1 MHTDIFINHKSIEL
15 LTNDIDALFKFSGK
29 IIETELKPYF
39 YWNCKHS
46 HLISAH
52 AVQNYKCVAN
62 EVAQSCPTLCDPVN
76 YRVHGILQAKILERV
91 TFPFSRGSSQSRNRT
106 QVSRIAVGF
115 FTSWATR
122 DRLQVNDYGGV
133 KKKILRFF
141 SMSLVSTLFSLFKLS
156 TVMHSHYSHIFSI

>member
-91 TFPFSRGSSQSRNRT
+91 TFPFSRGSSQPRNRT

-133 KKKILRFF
+133 KKKKF
-141 SMSLVSTLFSLFKLS
+141 SVFLVC
-156 TVMHSHYSHIFSI
+156 H